1 MGSILKMA
9 EDKKQKIMRV
19 KQFQKTM
26 QEEEMKAITEKLDIH
41 ERKLSLG
48 TSINQSFITNRVE
61 SVRNRN

>member
-26 QEEEMKAITEKLDIH
+26 QEEEMCT
-41 ERKLSLG
+41 G
-48 TSINQSFITNRVE
+48 F
-61 SVRNRN
+61 SVSHCEPHA